1 METLVTLHLEKDGTV
16 DRLEAKLDGMNTRV
30 LLFSGA
36 MSGGLQVVRYL
47 AGFIGTKKKPLLA
60 RQVRVGLTIM
70 PLVRIG
76 HRTTSNHGTP
86 PNW

>member
-1 METLVTLHLEKDGTV
+1 MPNRCAHCVDTLSLLDDTRDRLVRMETLVTLHLEKDGTV

-47 AGFIGTKKKPLLA
+47 AGFIK
-60 RQVRVGLTIM
+60 
-70 PLVRIG
+70 
-76 HRTTSNHGTP
+76 
-86 PNW
+86 

>member
-1 METLVTLHLEKDGTV
+1 MPNRCTHCVETLSLLDDTRDRLVRMETLVTLHLEKDGTV

-47 AGFIGTKKKPLLA
+47 AGFIK
-60 RQVRVGLTIM
+60 
-70 PLVRIG
+70 
-76 HRTTSNHGTP
+76 
-86 PNW
+86 